1 MSVEDAQEEKIPD
14 HIWPQPEDPARF
26 RHEH

>member
-1 MSVEDAQEEKIPD
+1 MPVEDAQKKQIPD
-14 HIWPQPEDPARF
+14 HIWPQPEDPAGF